1 MYTGLC
7 WRQRCLVLQKMKYQ
21 LCEAL
26 LSACPQFVSHYRL
39 CEGILPD
46 GSKVCVLCYCFPYW
60 WLGHLDSCKGGYIL
74 SSFHS
79 NRQYKQGCI
88 EWMKYKSNVGV
99 LAQTVTDNS
108 RVGRE

>member
-1 MYTGLC
+1 MHVHGT
-7 WRQRCLVLQKMKYQ
+7 VLETM
-21 LCEAL
+21 L
-26 LSACPQFVSHYRL
+26 LGAAENEVSAVWGFVVSTPSI
-39 CEGILPD
+39 CEGILPG
-46 GSKVCVLCYCFPYW
+46 GSKVCVLCYCFPYG
-60 WLGHLDSCKGGYIL
+60 WLGHLDSCEGGYIL